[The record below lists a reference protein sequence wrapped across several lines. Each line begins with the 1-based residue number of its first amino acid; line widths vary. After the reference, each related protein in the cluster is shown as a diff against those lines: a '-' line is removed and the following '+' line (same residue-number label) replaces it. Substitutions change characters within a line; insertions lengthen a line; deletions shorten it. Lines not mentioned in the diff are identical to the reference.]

1 MGLNFSTGD
10 ASFEGKQLHGALA
23 ELGNAV
29 IALFWEGDEP
39 RLGTLTVTL
48 PTKVS
53 SPLLGDRDRLL
64 GQLLGEHLA
73 AIYGKIALVSTNL
86 SILTGSEAGRVLIE
100 LARRLTGGRGSE
112 ASEGSG

>member
-10 ASFEGKQLHGALA
+10 INFQDKQLHGALT
-23 ELGNAV
+23 ELENAV

-48 PTKVS
+48 PNKVS

-64 GQLLGEHLA
+64 GELLGEQLA
-73 AIYGKIALVSTNL
+73 VICGKMTLVSTHL
-86 SILTGSEAGRVLIE
+86 SASTGSEAGKVLID
-100 LARRLTGGRGSE
+100 LARRLTGGMGSG
-112 ASEGSG
+112 ASEGCG